1 MIKIPHCLGILN
13 RSIIKTLYPE
23 NSIKYAI
30 KICNFVQC
38 EISEEATQS
47 TIVLNEKST
56 LQKSSQMSADFASR
70 GLQLKVLEHE

>member
-1 MIKIPHCLGILN
+1 MIKIF
-13 RSIIKTLYPE
+13 
-23 NSIKYAI
+23 
-30 KICNFVQC
+30 NFVQC